1 MRLYKPKLFIQGA
14 TSGSLMPTSLSEST
28 ALHHEFAMSSMLILP
43 DSFGYE
49 RNVLLLLWLCI
60 LHESSIVCLCREI
73 FLGNTF
79 SSYISVINQYA
90 CDLRDVGLTV
100 NIQCAND
107 RVDLH
112 DNRYARTG
120 KLPPANPAKVL
131 PAGSSLDMVV
141 DYPLNQIG
149 NHVYVKLT
157 SVRISALIV
166 ILSISPFTAG
176 IAMQIFVVNFVRI
189 TGFAWAYRT

>member
-1 MRLYKPKLFIQGA
+1 M
-14 TSGSLMPTSLSEST
+14 
-28 ALHHEFAMSSMLILP
+28 
-43 DSFGYE
+43 
-49 RNVLLLLWLCI
+49 LLLC
-60 LHESSIVCLCREI
+60 SDSEI

-107 RVDLH
+107 RVELH

-131 PAGSSLDMVV
+131 PAGSSIDMVV

-149 NHVYVKLT
+149 NHVYVC
-157 SVRISALIV
+157 A
-166 ILSISPFTAG
+166 
-176 IAMQIFVVNFVRI
+176 
-189 TGFAWAYRT
+189 

>member
-1 MRLYKPKLFIQGA
+1 MRLTHATTLGLTYKNGG
-14 TSGSLMPTSLSEST
+14 TVSL
-28 ALHHEFAMSSMLILP
+28 
-43 DSFGYE
+43 
-49 RNVLLLLWLCI
+49 LCI
-60 LHESSIVCLCREI
+60 TSEI

-90 CDLRDVGLTV
+90 CDMRDVGLSV

-107 RVDLH
+107 RVELL

-120 KLPPANPAKVL
+120 KRPSANPAKVL

-149 NHVYVKLT
+149 NHVC
-157 SVRISALIV
+157 VRV
-166 ILSISPFTAG
+166 
-176 IAMQIFVVNFVRI
+176 
-189 TGFAWAYRT
+189 